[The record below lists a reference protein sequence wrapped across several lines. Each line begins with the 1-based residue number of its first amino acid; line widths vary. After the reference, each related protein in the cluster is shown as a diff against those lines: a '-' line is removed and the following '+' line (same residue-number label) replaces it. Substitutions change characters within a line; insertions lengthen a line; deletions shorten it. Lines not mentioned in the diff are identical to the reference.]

1 MSVFTAH
8 RILIAT
14 ATVFFAFYGV
24 REIVDYGHDGGTPA
38 LAQAIVSF
46 LVAFGLGL
54 YWRTI
59 PRD

>member
-14 ATVFFAFYGV
+14 ATVFFVFYGV
-24 REIVDYGHDGGTPA
+24 RELVDYDHEGGTSA
-38 LAQAIVSF
+38 LVQAIVSF
-46 LVAFGLGL
+46 VVAFGLGL

-59 PRD
+59 PKD

>member
-24 REIVDYGHDGGTPA
+24 REVIAYGEGGGVSA
-38 LAQAIVSF
+38 LVQAIVSF
-46 LVAFGLGL
+46 LAAVGLGL

-59 PRD
+59 PKG

>member
-24 REIVDYGHDGGTPA
+24 REMTDYSQGGGMSV
-38 LAQAIVSF
+38 LVQGIVSF
-46 LVAFGLGL
+46 IAAIGLGL

-59 PRD
+59 PKG